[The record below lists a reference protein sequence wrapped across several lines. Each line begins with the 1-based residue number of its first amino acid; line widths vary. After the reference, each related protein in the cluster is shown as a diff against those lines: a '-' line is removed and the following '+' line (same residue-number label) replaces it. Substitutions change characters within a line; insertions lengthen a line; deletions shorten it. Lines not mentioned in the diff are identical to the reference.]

1 MLLEF
6 KMKNFKS
13 FREELD
19 FKMFPA
25 PKIKDLEYS
34 LIKRQVKE
42 KDIKALSLATI
53 YGPNSA
59 GKTNIIGGMD
69 VLRSVILSGNIKDK
83 ETYTTPNIAVDKL
96 ELIPNI
102 ESKEEEPVSF
112 YIKFFVEGLIIELS
126 IKLKLGKFMQSDY
139 DRSIE
144 SEELKINNKM
154 IYRRSENLEI
164 GDINEIKEYLIE
176 NFTKKTAEIIAKSNL
191 DRKEL
196 FLNGIFKT
204 LYSKKIFDIIYN
216 WFENKFKIIYRADR
230 IKFSPT
236 IEIAE
241 ENKEKKYYFD
251 KSLNMAAKEFGL
263 ASEGIA
269 YPITNKKEESKPLSI
284 IPIQNKKNGIM
295 ISANIFESFGTMR
308 FLNIFPLIITAIEC
322 GTILVIDEL
331 DASIHP
337 MAIMSIMKLF
347 HNNEINKKGAQL
359 IFNTHNPI
367 FLNNSLLRRDEIK
380 FVEREETNS
389 CHYSLSD
396 FGTTGA
402 NGVRNTEY

>member
-1 MLLEF
+1 
-6 KMKNFKS
+6 
-13 FREELD
+13 
-19 FKMFPA
+19 
-25 PKIKDLEYS
+25 
-34 LIKRQVKE
+34 
-42 KDIKALSLATI
+42 
-53 YGPNSA
+53 
-59 GKTNIIGGMD
+59 
-69 VLRSVILSGNIKDK
+69 
-83 ETYTTPNIAVDKL
+83 
-96 ELIPNI
+96 
-102 ESKEEEPVSF
+102 
-112 YIKFFVEGLIIELS
+112 
-126 IKLKLGKFMQSDY
+126 
-139 DRSIE
+139 
-144 SEELKINNKM
+144 
-154 IYRRSENLEI
+154 
-164 GDINEIKEYLIE
+164 
-176 NFTKKTAEIIAKSNL
+176 
-191 DRKEL
+191 
-196 FLNGIFKT
+196 
-204 LYSKKIFDIIYN
+204 
-216 WFENKFKIIYRADR
+216 
-230 IKFSPT
+230 
-236 IEIAE
+236 
-241 ENKEKKYYFD
+241 
-251 KSLNMAAKEFGL
+251 MAAKEFGL

-402 NGVRNTEY
+402 NGVRNTEYYMKNYCINKYGAIKDIDFSNIFNEKINKENK